1 MEDRFAVLGEDPF
14 FKDRE
19 RGAVDAL
26 SPANDRLEQAGN
38 ALNYQGGKI
47 FLTKVGNCE
56 SLMGA
61 DSL

>member
-1 MEDRFAVLGEDPF
+1 MEDRFAVLGEDHF

-47 FLTKVGNCE
+47 FLR
-56 SLMGA
+56 
-61 DSL
+61 